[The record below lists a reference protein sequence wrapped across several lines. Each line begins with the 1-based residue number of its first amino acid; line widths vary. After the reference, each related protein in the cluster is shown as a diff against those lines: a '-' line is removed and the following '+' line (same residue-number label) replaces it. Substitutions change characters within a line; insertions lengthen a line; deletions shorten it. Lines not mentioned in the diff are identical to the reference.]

1 MSTQDERQSLMQEPL
16 PIILPSGVLPSL
28 VLTHIA
34 HLDEEIKRQINE
46 IDAKTKPLTDVL
58 DKLTEERENA
68 LKYAIENNIT
78 EDDTYRLDKQTT
90 PPNQKVDVKI
100 LQDRYP
106 MALNWIY
113 AQRTAALEAA
123 AADMR
128 EMKTEISPSQDEAK
142 SALKT
147 INVPLGAVLHRPGEP
162 KVNYS
167 VVKKP

>member
-1 MSTQDERQSLMQEPL
+1 MSTQDERQSLVQEPL
-16 PIILPSGVLPSL
+16 PVILPSGVVPSL

-34 HLDEEIKRQINE
+34 SLDQEIERQRQE
-46 IDAKTKPLTDVL
+46 RDTKSKPHDETIERL
-58 DKLTEERENA
+58 KEERENA
-68 LKYAIENNIT
+68 LKYAIEHNIT
-78 EDDTYRLDKQTT
+78 EDDQYRLDKIIIQ
-90 PPNQKVDVKI
+90 PQQKVDVKL

-147 INVPLGAVLHRPGEP
+147 INMPLRAVLYRPGES

-167 VVKKP
+167 VVKKA